1 MPPHDDVPALVTPP
15 PADAQPASPSRRS
28 ILRTAAGA
36 GAAGLAVT
44 ALAGSPALAASRVTH
59 TGLAPDA
66 LHGTADAADDET
78 VVVHVRNVRTGE
90 LDVYRGLAHV
100 RVHDRALAARLT
112 RVSL

>member
-15 PADAQPASPSRRS
+15 PPDAQPASPSRRS

-36 GAAGLAVT
+36 GAASLAVT
-44 ALAGSPALAASRVTH
+44 ALAGSPALAASRVRR

-66 LHGTADAADDET
+66 APGAAEPADDET

-100 RVHDRALAARLT
+100 RVHDRALAARLA